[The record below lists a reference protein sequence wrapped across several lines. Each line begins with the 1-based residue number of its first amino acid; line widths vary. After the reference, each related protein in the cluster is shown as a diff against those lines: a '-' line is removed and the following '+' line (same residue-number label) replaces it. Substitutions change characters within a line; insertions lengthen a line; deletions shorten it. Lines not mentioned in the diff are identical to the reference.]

1 MTDLTTTDD
10 DDLFTPAENP
20 RRETAYGLDDGG
32 HRYKF
37 PPPPGVERPK
47 PWIGWM
53 RTSNLV
59 SAFSDQ
65 ERLQL
70 WLEWKAFMG
79 LRAAD
84 GVLFDEW
91 MALPVEG
98 LDTDTQKAMANFH
111 AEKAREQAH
120 ANAAAR
126 RGTAQHAVNETYFST
141 GQVTGSRAMRR
152 RLEQVIEELDR
163 QELDVIETEYRIWHP
178 AAGGVM
184 GTCDTRVSCR
194 RTGRTGPL
202 DWKTQARFW
211 TWQEIAGQ
219 VAGVYGEAP
228 WKWQGPAD
236 ETGGWVPNEP
246 NTLLGTSERL
256 KDQPVALVCH
266 MPASPELDRAPV
278 QIHEVSVEYGRAV
291 VECAAQNVAL
301 RSVGRSQAESRRPAA
316 LRPSAIVG

>member
-1 MTDLTTTDD
+1 VTITTDD
-10 DDLFTPAENP
+10 DDLFEAATSTPP
-20 RRETAYGLDDGG
+20 RETAYGLDEGG

-53 RTSNLV
+53 RTTNLV
-59 SAFSDQ
+59 AAFSDQ

-79 LRAAD
+79 LRAGE

-91 MALPVEG
+91 MAADIESMPPDL
-98 LDTDTQKAMANFH
+98 QKATANQY
-111 AEKAREQAH
+111 AEMAREQAN

-126 RGTAQHAVNETYFST
+126 RGTAQHAVQETYFTT
-141 GQVTGSRAMRR
+141 GAITGTRAMRR
-152 RLEQVIEELDR
+152 RLEQVLAELER
-163 QELDVIETEYRIWHP
+163 LELDVVLTEYRVWHP

-184 GTCDTRVSCR
+184 GTCDAKVMCR
-194 RTGRTGPL
+194 RTGQIGPL

-219 VAGVYGEAP
+219 VAGIYRSAP
-228 WKWQGPAD
+228 WRWEGPPND
-236 ETGGWVPNEP
+236 EGDWVPNEP
-246 NTLLGTSERL
+246 STLLGASDRL
-256 KDQPVALVCH
+256 KGQPVALVCH
-266 MPASPELDRAPV
+266 MPASPELADAPV
-278 QIHEVSVEYGRAV
+278 QIHEVSAAYGDAV
-291 VECAAQNVAL
+291 VATAARNIEL

-316 LRPSAIVG
+316 LRPPL